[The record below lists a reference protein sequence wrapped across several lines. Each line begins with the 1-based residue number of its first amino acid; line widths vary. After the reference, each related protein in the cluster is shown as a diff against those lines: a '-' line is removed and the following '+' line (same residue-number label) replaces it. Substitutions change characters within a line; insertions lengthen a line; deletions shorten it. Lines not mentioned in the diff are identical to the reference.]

1 MGLGRL
7 LVANFTPS
15 GAIFL
20 TAALLRPAK
29 NCFGWSKMD
38 LIFNSARKFQTC
50 FKELHK
56 KILIFVK
63 NSIMTASKDISAAI
77 LGKVKELVKATDPEA
92 EVILFGSRARGDARE
107 DSDWDILILTPKAVN
122 LKVEQTFRHKLFEL
136 ELEYGQA
143 ISTFVYSKA
152 DWNGK
157 HRATPFYHN
166 VEEEGILI

>member
-1 MGLGRL
+1 
-7 LVANFTPS
+7 
-15 GAIFL
+15 
-20 TAALLRPAK
+20 
-29 NCFGWSKMD
+29 
-38 LIFNSARKFQTC
+38 
-50 FKELHK
+50 
-56 KILIFVK
+56 
-63 NSIMTASKDISAAI
+63 MTASKDISAAI

-92 EVILFGSRARGDARE
+92 EVIIFGSRARSDARE